1 MAREAR
7 DVTEAELGLMQVL
20 WDRGPVNTRQ
30 ITDSL
35 YGAGASQS
43 QYATVQK
50 LLERLE
56 DKGFVSRD
64 RSEFVHTF
72 TAAVDR
78 DELIGRRLAA
88 MADKLCGGSMVPILS
103 QLARNKALSEK
114 QRQALREMIDSP
126 QSDRTTRG
134 RGRKG

>member
-30 ITDSL
+30 ITESL
-35 YGAGASQS
+35 YGAGSAQS

-56 DKGFVSRD
+56 DKGFVRRD

-88 MADKLCGGSMVPILS
+88 MADKLCGGSMAPILS
-103 QLARNKALSEK
+103 QLARNKALTEK
-114 QRQALREMIDSP
+114 QRQALRELIDSP
-126 QSDRTTRG
+126 SSDRTTRG
-134 RGRKG
+134 RSRKG